1 MKFYIINFFKSA
13 LIIFIGFIFFLLIYF
28 LKRKILPSEII
39 YNEGVIISILS
50 AIIFS
55 LPIFYKKL
63 ESCYYILIL
72 TFLINYSFIAT
83 FPTLIDRSIS
93 IMILNNIASNKKM
106 NIRQIKD
113 SFEINYSQY
122 KNYYQVDK
130 RLKEQLV
137 LKNIYLD
144 SSDQYNLTDKGKK
157 FIKLTNFL
165 KKIFNLKVSYKY

>member
-1 MKFYIINFFKSA
+1 MKFYIINFFKST
-13 LIIFIGFIFFLLIYF
+13 LIILIGFIFFLLIYL

-39 YNEGVIISILS
+39 YNEGVIISIFAAL
-50 AIIFS
+50 IFS

-63 ESCYYILIL
+63 ESCYFILIL
-72 TFLINYSFIAT
+72 KFLINYSFIAT

-93 IMILNNIASNKKM
+93 IMILNNIGSNKKM
-106 NIRQIKD
+106 NIEQIKE

-122 KNYYQVDK
+122 KNYHQVDK

-144 SSDQYNLTDKGKK
+144 NFNQYNLTEKGKR
-157 FIKLTNFL
+157 FIKFTNF
-165 KKIFNLKVSYKY
+165 